1 MNTRL
6 FIALASGLVLCACSQ
21 QPGDNKAAA
30 EAKSAPASPSDA
42 AESSPAGPDPELPRE
57 LALTADMLR
66 KQLPLR
72 HQTPQGMVSVSGIEA
87 RGTEMIHTVDV
98 PSDLDE
104 GTFEQFKAQLP
115 ARLCEDSQVRQLVL
129 RGGSQ
134 TYVMRDKDGE
144 QFTATVD
151 RC

>member
-1 MNTRL
+1 MRL
-6 FIALASGLVLCACSQ
+6 FIALASGAALCACGQ
-21 QPGDNKAAA
+21 QAGRDEEAGTGSKAA
-30 EAKSAPASPSDA
+30 PAA
-42 AESSPAGPDPELPRE
+42 AADTAGAAQAGPDPELPRE
-57 LALTADMLR
+57 LALTAQILR

-72 HQTPQGMVSVSGIEA
+72 QQTPQGMVSVSGIEA

-104 GTFEQFKAQLP
+104 GTFAQFKAQLP
-115 ARLCEDSQVRQLVL
+115 AHLCGDSQLRQMLL

-134 TYVMRDKDGE
+134 TYVMRDRDGE